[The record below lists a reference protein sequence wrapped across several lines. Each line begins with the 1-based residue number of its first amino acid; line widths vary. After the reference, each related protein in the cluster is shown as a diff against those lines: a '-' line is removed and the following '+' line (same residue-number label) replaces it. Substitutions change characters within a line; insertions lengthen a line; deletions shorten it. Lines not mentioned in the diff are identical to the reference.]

1 MMEGFHA
8 EVLMAAGYAL
18 FLLAAAAAIEC
29 VAKFSHRRSELMR
42 VTGFKF
48 HKELDHWECP
58 TGQLLR
64 RHSFDYQHN
73 IVRYR
78 APAREC
84 NLCHKKPDCT
94 DSDEGREI
102 EYRVDS
108 WIQSEIRR
116 FHRGISLALLLLAAL
131 ILAAQIAWYP
141 EPRDLTLTGG
151 LLVAIGAA
159 AVRLLAGFE
168 QVSLWRRFPGGEAPP
183 IAPRN
188 PGGSDAS

>member
-1 MMEGFHA
+1 MIGGFHA
-8 EVLMAAGYAL
+8 EVLMAAGYVL

-29 VAKFSHRRSELMR
+29 MAKLSHRRSEQMR

-48 HKELDHWECP
+48 HKELDYWECP

-64 RHSFDYQHN
+64 RHSVDCQHN

-84 NLCHKKPDCT
+84 NCCHKKPDCT
-94 DSDEGREI
+94 DSHEGREI
-102 EYRVDS
+102 EHRVDS
-108 WIQSEIRR
+108 WVQSEIRR
-116 FHRGISLALLLLAAL
+116 FHRGFSLALLLLAAL
-131 ILAAQIAWYP
+131 ILAAQIAWYQ
-141 EPRDLTLTGG
+141 ESRDLTLTGG
-151 LLVAIGAA
+151 LLFAIGAA

-168 QVSLWRRFPGGEAPP
+168 QTGLGRRFRTSEAPP
-183 IAPRN
+183 IRPRN